1 MGGKRRR
8 LDRRALLDAK
18 LTELMLL
25 AKELC
30 PEATVKADPFGYEE
44 EDGHVDVFRLR
55 PCPRTT
61 STVSSP
67 RWRIAP
73 RRSMTTRDSSWFS
86 RS

>member
-44 EDGHVDVFRLR
+44 EDGHVDVLL
-55 PCPRTT
+55 PSEP
-61 STVSSP
+61 SEDDHD
-67 RWRIAP
+67 RIATALAD
-73 RRSMTTRDSSWFS
+73 RTAKIYDETGQIGRAHV
-86 RS
+86 